1 MICRWLSHGAA
12 CCRFVSRFSQILDA
26 LDGIYDDR
34 KEPEVF
40 GLRCAML
47 RKDVVAMIYLLCDVL
62 HILNGLSTFLQT
74 ENLNFTDVPHKVDSA
89 VNKLH
94 ILIDQL
100 GDRGSNDHLTF
111 SKIDDA
117 FLEVI
122 DRTSLQR
129 RLRGNQLHMDY
140 SPERFLME
148 TGIPFIHRLLGE
160 IEDAFHVSPV
170 LRAFWTLDPRNLP
183 DQITELANYGEV
195 NIKFLY
201 QWMADFFNTIQGM
214 HI

>member
-1 MICRWLSHGAA
+1 M
-12 CCRFVSRFSQILDA
+12 
-26 LDGIYDDR
+26 
-34 KEPEVF
+34 
-40 GLRCAML
+40 
-47 RKDVVAMIYLLCDVL
+47 
-62 HILNGLSTFLQT
+62 
-74 ENLNFTDVPHKVDSA
+74 
-89 VNKLH
+89 
-94 ILIDQL
+94 IDQL
-100 GDRGSNDHLTF
+100 GDRGNNDHLTF

-129 RLRGNQLHMDY
+129 RLRGNLLHMDY

-148 TGIPFIHRLLGE
+148 TGIPFTHRLLGE

-170 LRAFWTLDPRNLP
+170 LRAYGTLDPRNLP

-201 QWMADFFNTIQGM
+201 QWMADFFLTIQGM

>member
-1 MICRWLSHGAA
+1 M
-12 CCRFVSRFSQILDA
+12 
-26 LDGIYDDR
+26 
-34 KEPEVF
+34 
-40 GLRCAML
+40 
-47 RKDVVAMIYLLCDVL
+47 
-62 HILNGLSTFLQT
+62 
-74 ENLNFTDVPHKVDSA
+74 
-89 VNKLH
+89 
-94 ILIDQL
+94 IDQL
-100 GDRGSNDHLTF
+100 GDRGNNDHLTF

-148 TGIPFIHRLLGE
+148 TGIPFTHRLLGE

-170 LRAFWTLDPRNLP
+170 LRAYGTLDPRNLP

-195 NIKFLY
+195 NITFLY
-201 QWMADFFNTIQGM
+201 QWMADFFFKPSRACIYDM
-214 HI
+214 HMFIYL

>member
-1 MICRWLSHGAA
+1 MCYVEKGCCCNDLSI
-12 CCRFVSRFSQILDA
+12 VW
-26 LDGIYDDR
+26 
-34 KEPEVF
+34 
-40 GLRCAML
+40 CASH
-47 RKDVVAMIYLLCDVL
+47 CEW
-62 HILNGLSTFLQT
+62 LSTFLQT

-100 GDRGSNDHLTF
+100 GDRGNNDHLTF

-129 RLRGNQLHMDY
+129 RLRGNQLHNDMDY

-148 TGIPFIHRLLGE
+148 TGIPFSHRLLGE
-160 IEDAFHVSPV
+160 IEDAFHHRCWE
-170 LRAFWTLDPRNLP
+170 LLGLWIQEIF
-183 DQITELANYGEV
+183 QIISQSWQTMER
-195 NIKFLY
+195 
-201 QWMADFFNTIQGM
+201 
-214 HI
+214 